1 MNKHD
6 VSKYIDLLHRRT
18 FILLHSGIDWKPEY
32 EAELQ
37 QINQELA
44 LLRPLVDQ
52 KHSRRVRNNL
62 PNVASCSKQCLYQVN
77 GREVREP

>member
-32 EAELQ
+32 ETELQ
-37 QINQELA
+37 QLNQELA

-52 KHSRRVRNNL
+52 EHSRKVRNNL
-62 PNVASCSKQCLYQVN
+62 PDVASYPKQCLYQAN

>member
-6 VSKYIDLLHRRT
+6 VRKYIDLLHRRI

-37 QINQELA
+37 QINQELD
-44 LLRPLVDQ
+44 LLRSLVDQ
-52 KHSRRVRNNL
+52 EHSRKVRNNL
-62 PNVASCSKQCLYQVN
+62 PNVAS
-77 GREVREP
+77 

>member
-32 EAELQ
+32 EAKLQ
-37 QINQELA
+37 QINRELV

-52 KHSRRVRNNL
+52 ERRKTIHSDCM
-62 PNVASCSKQCLYQVN
+62 S
-77 GREVREP
+77 GI

>member
-32 EAELQ
+32 ETELQ
-37 QINQELA
+37 QINQELD
-44 LLRPLVDQ
+44 LLRSLVDQ
-52 KHSRRVRNNL
+52 DHSRKVRNNL
-62 PNVASCSKQCLYQVN
+62 PNVAS
-77 GREVREP
+77 

>member
-18 FILLHSGIDWKPEY
+18 FILLQSGIDWKPEY

-37 QINQELA
+37 QINQELD
-44 LLRPLVDQ
+44 LLRSLVDQ
-52 KHSRRVRNNL
+52 EHSRKVRNNL
-62 PNVASCSKQCLYQVN
+62 PNVAS
-77 GREVREP
+77 

>member
-32 EAELQ
+32 KTELR

-52 KHSRRVRNNL
+52 EHSKTIH
-62 PNVASCSKQCLYQVN
+62 SDCMS
-77 GREVREP
+77 GI

>member
-1 MNKHD
+1 MTNHD

-37 QINQELA
+37 QINQELD
-44 LLRPLVDQ
+44 LLRSLVDQ
-52 KHSRRVRNNL
+52 EHSRKVRNNL
-62 PNVASCSKQCLYQVN
+62 PNVAS
-77 GREVREP
+77 

>member
-6 VSKYIDLLHRRT
+6 VSKYIDLLHTRT

-37 QINQELA
+37 QINQKLA

-52 KHSRRVRNNL
+52 EHSRRVRNNP
-62 PNVASCSKQCLYQVN
+62 PNVASCLKQCLYQVN
-77 GREVREP
+77 GRGVSEP

>member
-32 EAELQ
+32 ETELQ
-37 QINQELA
+37 QINQELD
-44 LLRPLVDQ
+44 LLGPWWIRSTAERFGTIFRTLQADL
-52 KHSRRVRNNL
+52 NN
-62 PNVASCSKQCLYQVN
+62 VYISY
-77 GREVREP
+77 

>member
-32 EAELQ
+32 DAELQ
-37 QINQELA
+37 QINQELD
-44 LLRPLVDQ
+44 LLRSLVDQ
-52 KHSRRVRNNL
+52 EHSRKVRNNP
-62 PNVASCSKQCLYQVN
+62 PNVAS
-77 GREVREP
+77 

>member
-18 FILLHSGIDWKPEY
+18 FILLYSGIDWKPEY

-37 QINQELA
+37 QINQELD
-44 LLRPLVDQ
+44 LLRSLVDQ
-52 KHSRRVRNNL
+52 EHSRKVRNNL
-62 PNVASCSKQCLYQVN
+62 PNVAS
-77 GREVREP
+77 

>member
-18 FILLHSGIDWKPEY
+18 FILLRSGIDWKPEY

-52 KHSRRVRNNL
+52 EHSRKIRNNL
-62 PNVASCSKQCLYQVN
+62 PNV
-77 GREVREP
+77 REVREP

>member
-6 VSKYIDLLHRRT
+6 VSKYIDLLHTRT

-37 QINQELA
+37 QINQELD
-44 LLRPLVDQ
+44 LLRSLVDQ
-52 KHSRRVRNNL
+52 EHSRKVRNNL
-62 PNVASCSKQCLYQVN
+62 PSLFLCSS
-77 GREVREP
+77 

>member
-6 VSKYIDLLHRRT
+6 VSKYIDLLHTRT

-37 QINQELA
+37 QINQKLA
-44 LLRPLVDQ
+44 LLRPLVGLEQ
-52 KHSRRVRNNL
+52 SSERCKL
-62 PNVASCSKQCLYQVN
+62 PQTMFIS
-77 GREVREP
+77 G

>member
-32 EAELQ
+32 ETELQ
-37 QINQELA
+37 QINQKLD
-44 LLRPLVDQ
+44 LLRSLVDQ
-52 KHSRRVRNNL
+52 EHSRKVRNNL
-62 PNVASCSKQCLYQVN
+62 PNVAS
-77 GREVREP
+77 